1 MKKDNKK
8 QTPENQHPYLE
19 FDAHLLENEVWLTT
33 EEAMAHLN
41 VSRSTIYRL
50 RKQQRIPNF
59 KLGHIPMY
67 PKHLLNK
74 MLMHR
79 AIKNVKQK

>member
-1 MKKDNKK
+1 MKKEKKNTVTSEDN
-8 QTPENQHPYLE
+8 HLE

-33 EEAMAHLN
+33 EEIMEHLH

-50 RKQQRIPNF
+50 RKQHHIPSF
-59 KLGHIPMY
+59 KLGRSPMY

-74 MLMHR
+74 LFLQKSLR
-79 AIKNVKQK
+79 NIKQ